1 MVLLKVNFIMNQTT
15 NKHGSLGVLT
25 LGALGVVFGDIGTS
39 PIYAL
44 KESLH
49 TAGTE
54 LFDIYGVVSLI
65 FWSLMLVVTLKYLV
79 FVLRADNNG
88 EGGILSLFA
97 LLPGKVRNATGGTRY
112 LFVIFLLLGTALL
125 VADGMLTPAISVLSA
140 TEGLETLNA
149 DLASWTVPLTV
160 LILFIL
166 FAFQY
171 KGSNTLGRVFGPVIL
186 IWFLTLGVLGF
197 VKVQEHPEVIKALSP
212 IYAIEYVAHH
222 GFHTFIILSS
232 VILAITGAEALYA
245 DLGHFGKRPIRL
257 GWIFIVAPALVL
269 NYLGQAVIAIQD
281 PGTDK
286 SLFFALAPND
296 AVRIFLVVLATLAT
310 VIASQA
316 LITGV
321 ASLSRQAV
329 RLGLLPRL
337 KVVHTS
343 STVIGQ
349 IYVPAVNLIVGL
361 GSIFLVVNFKTSSAL
376 ANAYSF
382 AISATMLM
390 TTLAFGYVA
399 ADKFKWNKKVL
410 ALTIPLL
417 VLIDLSFFLA
427 TVTKLLKG
435 AWVPLLIGF
444 VIAYVMWTWR
454 KGQSALESALQ
465 KQDMRWEEVERQISS
480 GSVSII
486 PDTGIYLSS
495 SALKVP
501 QALVAQL
508 NNLHSCPK
516 EILIVSVV
524 QGEVPFVSAKPIL
537 KEVNPR
543 VNQLYV
549 WVGYMQ
555 DVNIQKSIID
565 HVMSEAEEQECTYYL
580 ADRKFLESSEGSL
593 KGLTEKVF
601 GILHRNSATAS
612 SYFGLPENRVIT
624 LGTQIDL

>member
-1 MVLLKVNFIMNQTT
+1 MSSQVKN
-15 NKHGSLGVLT
+15 GSLGALT

-44 KESLH
+44 RESLN

-54 LFDIYGVVSLI
+54 LYDIYGVVSLI

-97 LLPGKVRNATGGTRY
+97 LLPNKVRSATGGTKY
-112 LFVIFLLLGTALL
+112 FFVIFLLLGTALL

-160 LILFIL
+160 IILFAL

-171 KGSNTLGRVFGPVIL
+171 KGSNALGKIFGPIVL
-186 IWFLTLGVLGF
+186 IWFLTLGYLGVMK
-197 VKVQEHPEVIKALSP
+197 VKEHPEVIQALFP
-212 IYAIEYVAHH
+212 NYAFDYVLHH

-232 VILAITGAEALYA
+232 VILAVTGAEALYA
-245 DLGHFGKRPIRL
+245 DLGHFGKRPIRI
-257 GWIFIVAPALVL
+257 GWLVIVAPALVL
-269 NYLGQAVIAIQD
+269 NYLGQAVIAIQE
-281 PGTDK
+281 PGVK
-286 SLFFALAPND
+286 QSLFFALAPND
-296 AVRIFLVVLATLAT
+296 ASRIFLVVLATLAT
-310 VIASQA
+310 IIASQA

-337 KVVHTS
+337 KIVHTS
-343 STVIGQ
+343 STVAGQ
-349 IYVPAVNLIVGL
+349 IYVPAVNLLIGL
-361 GSIFLVVNFKTSSAL
+361 GSIFLVINFKTSSAL

-390 TTLAFGYVA
+390 TTIAFGYVA
-399 ADKFKWNKKVL
+399 AEKFKWSKK
-410 ALTIPLL
+410 ALFLIIPILI
-417 VLIDLSFFLA
+417 LIDLSFFIA
-427 TVTKLLKG
+427 TVTKIFKG
-435 AWVPLLIGF
+435 AWVPLLIGL
-444 VIAYVMWTWR
+444 VITYVMWVWR
-454 KGQSALESALQ
+454 KGQAALEDALRN
-465 KQDMRWEEVERQISS
+465 QDMTWADVERTIAS
-480 GSVSII
+480 GSISII
-486 PDTGIYLSS
+486 PDTGIYLSA

-501 QALVAQL
+501 QALIAQI

-516 EILIVSVV
+516 EILIVSVL
-524 QGEVPFVSAKPIL
+524 QGDVPIVTAMPRL
-537 KEVNPR
+537 KEVNNR
-543 VNQLYV
+543 VKQLYI
-549 WVGYMQ
+549 WVGFKQ
-555 DVNIQKSIID
+555 DVNVQKSIIE
-565 HVMSEAEEQECTYYL
+565 HVMSAEEESECTYYL
-580 ADRKFLESSEGSL
+580 ADRKFLENSKGSL
-593 KGLTEKVF
+593 RGLTEKVF

-624 LGTQIDL
+624 LGTQVDL

>member
-1 MVLLKVNFIMNQTT
+1 MKTT
-15 NKHGSLGVLT
+15 NKAGSLGALT

-44 KESLH
+44 RESLR
-49 TAGTE
+49 TAGSE
-54 LFDIYGVVSLI
+54 VYDIYGVVSLI

-97 LLPGKVRNATGGTRY
+97 LLPNKVRSATGGTKY
-112 LFVIFLLLGTALL
+112 FFVIFMLLGTALL

-140 TEGLETLNA
+140 AEGLETLNA
-149 DLASWTVPLTV
+149 DFASWTVPITV
-160 LILFIL
+160 FILVTL

-171 KGSNTLGRVFGPVIL
+171 KGSNALGTIFGPIIL
-186 IWFLTLGVLGF
+186 IWFVTLGYLGAMK
-197 VKVQEHPEVIKALSP
+197 VKERPEVIEALLP
-212 IYAIEYVAHH
+212 NYAIDYVFHH

-232 VILAITGAEALYA
+232 VILAVTGAEALYA
-245 DLGHFGKRPIRL
+245 DLGHFGKRPIRI

-269 NYLGQAVIAIQD
+269 NYLGQAVIAIQE
-281 PGTDK
+281 PGEDK

-296 AVRIFLVVLATLAT
+296 TARVFLVVLATLAT
-310 VIASQA
+310 IIASQA

-321 ASLSRQAV
+321 ASLARQAV

-337 KVVHTS
+337 KIVHTS
-343 STVIGQ
+343 NTVIGQ
-349 IYVPAVNLIVGL
+349 IYVPAVNLVIGL
-361 GSIFLVVNFKTSSAL
+361 GAVFLVVNFKTSSAL

-390 TTLAFGYVA
+390 TTIAFGYVA
-399 ADKFKWNKKVL
+399 AVKFKWSKK
-410 ALTIPLL
+410 ALVFFIPIL

-427 TVTKLLKG
+427 TVTKIFKG
-435 AWVPLLIGF
+435 AWVPLLIGI
-444 VIAYVMWTWR
+444 VISYLMWVWR
-454 KGQSALESALQ
+454 KGQAALEKALVRG
-465 KQDMRWEEVERQISS
+465 DLSWEEVEKSIEL
-480 GSVSII
+480 GEVSII
-486 PDTGIYLSS
+486 PDTGIYLSA

-501 QALVAQL
+501 QALIAQI

-516 EILIVSVV
+516 EILIVSVI
-524 QGEVPFVSAKPIL
+524 QGDVPVVTAKPIL
-537 KEVNPR
+537 KEVNDR
-543 VNQLYV
+543 VKQLYV
-549 WVGYMQ
+549 WVGFKQ
-555 DVNIQKSIID
+555 DVNIQKTIID
-565 HVMSEAEEQECTYYL
+565 NVMTAQEEAECTYYL
-580 ADRKFLESSEGSL
+580 ADRKFLETSKGSL
-593 KGLTEKVF
+593 TGLTEKVF

>member
-1 MVLLKVNFIMNQTT
+1 MSSHMKNS
-15 NKHGSLGVLT
+15 SLGALT

-44 KESLH
+44 RESLR

-54 LFDIYGVVSLI
+54 PYDIYGVVSLI

-79 FVLRADNNG
+79 FVLRTDNNG

-97 LLPGKVRNATGGTRY
+97 LLPSKVRNATGGVKY
-112 LFVIFLLLGTALL
+112 FFVIFLLLGTALL

-140 TEGLETLNA
+140 TEGLETLNSN
-149 DLASWTVPLTV
+149 LASWTVPVTV
-160 LILFIL
+160 IILVAL
-166 FAFQY
+166 FGFQY
-171 KGSNTLGRVFGPVIL
+171 KGSNALGRIFGPIIL
-186 IWFLTLGVLGF
+186 IWFLTIGLMGLL
-197 VKVQEHPEVIKALSP
+197 KVRDHPEVFEALLP
-212 IYAIEYVAHH
+212 NFAIEYVVHH

-232 VILAITGAEALYA
+232 VILAVTGAEALYA
-245 DLGHFGKRPIRL
+245 DLGHFGKRPIRI

-269 NYLGQAVIAIQD
+269 NYLGQAVVAIQD

-296 AVRIFLVVLATLAT
+296 VSRIFLVILATLAT
-310 VIASQA
+310 IIASQA

-321 ASLSRQAV
+321 ASLSKQAV

-337 KVVHTS
+337 KIIHTS
-343 STVIGQ
+343 STVVGQ

-390 TTLAFGYVA
+390 TTIAFGYVA
-399 ADKFKWNKKVL
+399 AIKFKWSKKVL
-410 ALTIPLL
+410 VLVIPFLI
-417 VLIDLSFFLA
+417 LIDLSFFLA
-427 TVTKLLKG
+427 TVTKIFKG

-444 VIAYVMWTWR
+444 AITYVMWVWR
-454 KGQSALESALQ
+454 KGQAALENALRNQ
-465 KQDMRWEEVERQISS
+465 EMTWEDVEERIYSS
-480 GSVSII
+480 SVSII
-486 PDTGIYLSS
+486 PGTGIYLSA

-501 QALVAQL
+501 QALIAQL

-516 EILIVSVV
+516 EILIVSVI
-524 QGEVPFVSAKPIL
+524 QGDVPIVTAKPIL
-537 KEVNPR
+537 KSVNDR
-543 VNQLYV
+543 VKQLYV
-549 WVGYMQ
+549 WVGFKQ
-555 DVNIQKSIID
+555 DINIQQSIID
-565 HVMSEAEEQECTYYL
+565 HVVSAEEESECTYYL
-580 ADRKFLESSEGSL
+580 ADRKFSESPEGSM
-593 KGLTEKVF
+593 KGLTEKLF

-612 SYFGLPENRVIT
+612 SYFGLPEDRVIT
-624 LGTQIDL
+624 LGTQMDL

>member
-1 MVLLKVNFIMNQTT
+1 MKTSS
-15 NKHGSLGVLT
+15 KHGSLGALT

-44 KESLH
+44 RESLH
-49 TAGTE
+49 TAGSE
-54 LFDIYGVVSLI
+54 VYDIYGVVSLI

-97 LLPGKVRNATGGTRY
+97 LLPNKVRNATGGTKY
-112 LFVIFLLLGTALL
+112 FFVIFLLLGTALL

-160 LILFIL
+160 FIL
-166 FAFQY
+166 ITLFGFQY
-171 KGSNTLGRVFGPVIL
+171 KGSNALGRIFGPVIL
-186 IWFLTLGVLGF
+186 IWFTTLGYLGLIK
-197 VKVQEHPEVIKALSP
+197 VKEHPEVIEALSP
-212 IYAIEYVAHH
+212 TYAVEYVAHH

-232 VILAITGAEALYA
+232 VILAVTGAEALYA
-245 DLGHFGKRPIRL
+245 DLGHFGKRPIRI

-269 NYLGQAVIAIQD
+269 NYLGQAVIAIQE
-281 PGTDK
+281 PGEDK

-296 AVRIFLVVLATLAT
+296 GVRIYLVVLATLAT
-310 VIASQA
+310 IIASQA

-337 KVVHTS
+337 KIVHTS
-343 STVIGQ
+343 NTVIGQ
-349 IYVPAVNLIVGL
+349 IYVPAVNLIIGL

-390 TTLAFGYVA
+390 TTIAFGYVA
-399 ADKFKWNKKVL
+399 AERFKWSKKTLFLFIPVL
-410 ALTIPLL
+410 I
-417 VLIDLSFFLA
+417 LIDLSFFLA
-427 TVTKLLKG
+427 TVTKIFKG
-435 AWVPLLIGF
+435 AWVPLLIGLA
-444 VIAYVMWTWR
+444 ITYVMWVWR
-454 KGQSALESALQ
+454 KGQVALENALRS
-465 KQDMRWEEVERQISS
+465 QDMSWDDVEQTIAS
-480 GSVSII
+480 GSISII
-486 PDTGIYLSS
+486 PDTGIYLSA

-501 QALVAQL
+501 QALIAQI

-524 QGEVPFVSAKPIL
+524 QGDVPVVANKPIL
-537 KEVNPR
+537 KVVNDR
-543 VNQLYV
+543 VKQLYV
-549 WVGYMQ
+549 YVGFKQ
-555 DVNIQKSIID
+555 DVNIQQSIID
-565 HVMSEAEEQECTYYL
+565 NVMTAAEEGECTYYL
-580 ADRKFLESSEGSL
+580 ADRKFLETSKGSL
-593 KGLTEKVF
+593 NGMTEKVF

-624 LGTQIDL
+624 LGTQMDL

>member
-1 MVLLKVNFIMNQTT
+1 MKSTT
-15 NKHGSLGVLT
+15 KHGSLGALT

-44 KESLH
+44 RESLH

-54 LFDIYGVVSLI
+54 IYDIYGVVSLL

-97 LLPGKVRNATGGTRY
+97 LLPNKVRNATGGTKY
-112 LFVIFLLLGTALL
+112 FFVIFLLLGTALL

-140 TEGLETLNA
+140 TEGLETLNP

-160 LILFIL
+160 FILFVL

-171 KGSNTLGRVFGPVIL
+171 KGSNAIGRIFGPVIL
-186 IWFLTLGVLGF
+186 VWFATLAYLGAS
-197 VKVQEHPEVIKALSP
+197 KVSEHPEVIKALLP
-212 IYAIEYVAHH
+212 NYAFEYVLHH

-232 VILAITGAEALYA
+232 VILAVTGAEALYA
-245 DLGHFGKRPIRL
+245 DLGHFGKRPIRI

-269 NYLGQAVIAIQD
+269 NYLGQAVIAIQEPESD
-281 PGTDK
+281 Q

-296 AVRIFLVVLATLAT
+296 TARVFLVVLATLAT
-310 VIASQA
+310 IIASQA

-343 STVIGQ
+343 NTIVGQ
-349 IYVPAVNLIVGL
+349 IYVPAVNLIIGI
-361 GSIFLVVNFKTSSAL
+361 GAIFLVVNFKTSSAL

-390 TTLAFGYVA
+390 TTIAFGYVA
-399 ADKFKWNKKVL
+399 AEKFKWSKKTLFLV
-410 ALTIPLL
+410 IPILI
-417 VLIDLSFFLA
+417 VIDLSFFLA
-427 TVTKLLKG
+427 TVTKIFKG
-435 AWVPLLIGF
+435 AWVPLLIGLA
-444 VIAYVMWTWR
+444 ITYVMWVWR
-454 KGQSALESALQ
+454 KGQTALETALR
-465 KQDMRWEEVERQISS
+465 KQDMTWEEVETRINS
-480 GSVSII
+480 GSISII
-486 PDTGIYLSS
+486 PDTGIYLSA

-501 QALVAQL
+501 QALIAQL

-516 EILIVSVV
+516 EILIVSVI
-524 QGEVPFVSAKPIL
+524 QGDVPIVTAKPIL
-537 KEVNPR
+537 KEVNDR
-543 VNQLYV
+543 VKQLYV
-549 WVGYMQ
+549 WVGFKQ
-555 DVNIQKSIID
+555 DVNIQQSIIEN
-565 HVMSEAEEQECTYYL
+565 VMSAGEERECTYYL
-580 ADRKFLESSEGSL
+580 ADRKFLETSQGSL

-601 GILHRNSATAS
+601 GVLHRNSATAS

-624 LGTQIDL
+624 LGTQMDL